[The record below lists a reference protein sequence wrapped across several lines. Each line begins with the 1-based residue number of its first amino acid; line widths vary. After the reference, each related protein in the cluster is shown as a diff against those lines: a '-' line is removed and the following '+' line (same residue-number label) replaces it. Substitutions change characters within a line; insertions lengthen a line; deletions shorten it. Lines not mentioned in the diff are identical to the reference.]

1 VRRLALLAAAA
12 GAGLAGCAAAPRAPP
27 AAAQIVAPAAWRT
40 QIGPGAAMERTWWEG
55 FNDPA
60 LSRLVAAAI
69 ARNTDIAT
77 AAGRVEEAE
86 AQTRISRAALLPAL
100 EVVVPGQRARTL
112 NDLGIVT
119 QATSI
124 QPELEIS
131 YEVDLWGRLRKL
143 DAASRARLQASQAG
157 RDATALSVA
166 AATAN
171 AYLTLRALD
180 ARLDTAKATLEAR
193 RGALRLAASRAR
205 VGYTSQLELDQA
217 DAEYQG
223 AVQLA
228 PQAELAVTRQE
239 DALRVLIGETPGP
252 VARGAPLDSLR
263 PPPIPSGLPS
273 DLLRR
278 RPDIAEAEAQLV
290 AADASYAASRAQLLP
305 RVQLSGAAG
314 ALGVQGLDPIRVWS
328 LGGSVLAPLFNGGG
342 LRAEADVARSRR
354 DQAAFAYR
362 ATALKA
368 FREVEDALAG
378 VQRSTE
384 IAKSAALQQDAA
396 AKALHIAHNRY
407 QAGYS
412 PYLDELDAQ
421 RTLLSAQLATIQA
434 RADTLSAY
442 VSLYQAMGG
451 GWTPAGG

>member
-1 VRRLALLAAAA
+1 
-12 GAGLAGCAAAPRAPP
+12 
-27 AAAQIVAPAAWRT
+27 
-40 QIGPGAAMERTWWEG
+40 
-55 FNDPA
+55 
-60 LSRLVAAAI
+60 
-69 ARNTDIAT
+69 
-77 AAGRVEEAE
+77 
-86 AQTRISRAALLPAL
+86 
-100 EVVVPGQRARTL
+100 
-112 NDLGIVT
+112 
-119 QATSI
+119 
-124 QPELEIS
+124 
-131 YEVDLWGRLRKL
+131 
-143 DAASRARLQASQAG
+143 
-157 RDATALSVA
+157 
-166 AATAN
+166 
-171 AYLTLRALD
+171 
-180 ARLDTAKATLEAR
+180 
-193 RGALRLAASRAR
+193 
-205 VGYTSQLELDQA
+205 
-217 DAEYQG
+217 
-223 AVQLA
+223 
-228 PQAELAVTRQE
+228 
-239 DALRVLIGETPGP
+239 
-252 VARGAPLDSLR
+252 
-263 PPPIPSGLPS
+263 
-273 DLLRR
+273 
-278 RPDIAEAEAQLV
+278 
-290 AADASYAASRAQLLP
+290 
-305 RVQLSGAAG
+305 VQLSGAAG